1 MVSVEARLADGSSG
15 GMIRFPA
22 ADTTASGRRGS
33 CASNS
38 KCSERTGLTV
48 PMSMMQIGIVRM
60 LMSNR
65 LMPMPVRM
73 WLGYRFIVFVLVVL
87 VMHMAVIM
95 RQNIVLVVVLMAL
108 GQMQQKTAA
117 H

>member
-1 MVSVEARLADGSSG
+1 MVRAGNNTAPRCEHG
-15 GMIRFPA
+15 GEWSPRQLRFQF
-22 ADTTASGRRGS
+22 RMFLH
-33 CASNS
+33 
-38 KCSERTGLTV
+38 TGLAV

-60 LMSNR
+60 LMSNT

-73 WLGYRFIVFVLVVL
+73 RLGYRFIVFVLVVF

-108 GQMQQKTAA
+108 GQMQPKTAA